1 VVGGELG
8 VGLVDGVAWLVAVLV
23 VGVSC
28 FGGDVELVCSVDAG
42 TLGSDSALPLLLP
55 QAANPTA
62 IKITRMAW
70 GVRSGTARH

>member
-1 VVGGELG
+1 MVGGELG

-42 TLGSDSALPLLLP
+42 TLGRLLDEDFRPCL
-55 QAANPTA
+55 ACL
-62 IKITRMAW
+62 
-70 GVRSGTARH
+70 GTALERLRATASRLDERT